1 MNIEKIEEMA
11 LTYLPQL
18 CSRKRK
24 KHVSVVLYKDIPV
37 SFGINRNKT
46 HPIAAKYKYPF
57 DEVHSELDAW
67 LKVKDKS
74 KEYSL
79 LNFRFGSNDE
89 WRMARPCSLC
99 SPWCREIFNEVFY
112 TTRNGLVREVY

>member
-1 MNIEKIEEMA
+1 MNIDKIEKMA
-11 LTYLPQL
+11 LLYLPL
-18 CSRKRK
+18 LENRKK
-24 KHVSVVLYKDIPV
+24 KHVSVVLCKGVPISV
-37 SFGINRNKT
+37 GVNRNKT
-46 HPIAAKYKYPF
+46 HPTAAKYRYPF

-79 LNFRFGSNDE
+79 LNFRFGCNNE

-99 SPWCREIFNEVFY
+99 FPWCRSVFNEVFY